1 MICIIACTDNKVL
14 LVEWA
19 NSASCYTYFACASYS
34 CSSFQTSIHLIKMQ
48 MEILQ
53 IARILDQLCEWE
65 RKYMDSGQSRRTW
78 WWHVVLLLPHTQSYT
93 QTQAH
98 THTHTIAGGA
108 CGNFDSLLLFFLFCL
123 PIVFC
128 CCLEA
133 ATEFT
138 TRERQLIRTKEA
150 TKYTK
155 GKGEG
160 GRAAALSLNWRGTH
174 TYTHTLT
181 HAYTYVRLGWSC
193 ALFPS
198 LLALFYV
205 LPFIIVLY
213 CVYWGTFPVNFSM
226 ISLNVNIHKSV
237 KIAAL
242 VPVSLPASSPITACC
257 CLSVGFIFPLV
268 RISGLFYGHF

>member
-98 THTHTIAGGA
+98 THTHNCRRRMRKFWLTVIVLPLLLAH
-108 CGNFDSLLLFFLFCL
+108 CLLLLFGSGYR
-123 PIVFC
+123 VYD
-128 CCLEA
+128 A
-133 ATEFT
+133 WTATHPHK
-138 TRERQLIRTKEA
+138 RGDKIH
-150 TKYTK
+150 K
-155 GKGEG
+155 GK
-160 GRAAALSLNWRGTH
+160 RRRG
-174 TYTHTLT
+174 
-181 HAYTYVRLGWSC
+181 
-193 ALFPS
+193 
-198 LLALFYV
+198 
-205 LPFIIVLY
+205 
-213 CVYWGTFPVNFSM
+213 
-226 ISLNVNIHKSV
+226 KS
-237 KIAAL
+237 
-242 VPVSLPASSPITACC
+242 SSIEP
-257 CLSVGFIFPLV
+257 
-268 RISGLFYGHF
+268 